1 MKYFLILFI
10 PNYLFCVLF
19 SIYNLVPPTCS
30 CQDFPFYQ
38 KSLCLKVLKFPPNQT
53 QPNKAIFR
61 FFVFVYSKTI
71 LKMIRP
77 HDDDY
82 KQIKVL
88 GKGAYGEVWLVTNRE
103 HQDQQV
109 NSNKKKSIIN

>member
-1 MKYFLILFI
+1 
-10 PNYLFCVLF
+10 
-19 SIYNLVPPTCS
+19 
-30 CQDFPFYQ
+30 
-38 KSLCLKVLKFPPNQT
+38 
-53 QPNKAIFR
+53 
-61 FFVFVYSKTI
+61 
-71 LKMIRP
+71 MIRP

-109 NSNKKKSIIN
+109 SFINKKSIILFNLVCNEEDSCENK

>member
-1 MKYFLILFI
+1 MFMSR
-10 PNYLFCVLF
+10 F
-19 SIYNLVPPTCS
+19 SILSKIAKLKSFKISTQPSPTKQS
-30 CQDFPFYQ
+30 HFPFF
-38 KSLCLKVLKFPPNQT
+38 L
-53 QPNKAIFR
+53 
-61 FFVFVYSKTI
+61 VFVYWKTI

-109 NSNKKKSIIN
+109 NSNKKKSIII